1 MPFGKSDSNLLN
13 CDSWKYIH
21 WIGDAPVLYI
31 ALHNRQSALLVSWKN
46 CAFFVFDEV
55 FLSN

>member
-1 MPFGKSDSNLLN
+1 MAFGKSDSYLLS

-21 WIGDAPVLYI
+21 WIGDASVYV

-46 CAFFVFDEV
+46 CVFFVFDEV